1 MKKDV
6 EKTFYSTLEL
16 VGQSWF
22 PIKSTL
28 TLKKLIES
36 GELKA
41 IDISTSKR
49 FKRYRIFRDS
59 VEKFLLEKGKIE
71 VKKKLQKKTKVQKK
85 IKKNKR

>member
-1 MKKDV
+1 MKEEV

-41 IDISTSKR
+41 INISTSKR
-49 FKRYRIFRDS
+49 FKRYRIFKDS
-59 VEKFLLEKGKIE
+59 VERFLLEKGKIE
-71 VKKKLQKKTKVQKK
+71 VKKKLQKKTKVQNK